1 VRKIF
6 EMARFELAAS
16 LRTKRAIALVAIY
29 LVTSLFG
36 MSGAITALGK
46 MEEQLAT
53 ILQVDTV
60 EGKSGVVSATL
71 WKSKPFQKLA
81 RGIVGDSLVYDD
93 IVGKHPAELIYAWI
107 VFLAVP
113 FLSVLASCRRVAD
126 DVKSG
131 AAKYV
136 LLRVTRLQWTIGK
149 YLGQAFL
156 MLAGLLVGAVGA
168 WCVAA
173 FRLSGADIP
182 ALLPAMVFWSL
193 KAWFLS
199 LAWLGV
205 ALGISHISGTGAKA
219 QMFSIG
225 ALVAFA
231 VAPYVVKLYADTVV
245 GAKIQVLTLLFPSVM
260 EDALWRASFAPVAA
274 GAAWL
279 VALGL
284 MWLSFGHMV
293 FARRDV
299 R

>member
-1 VRKIF
+1 MRKVL

-46 MEEQLAT
+46 MEDQLAN
-53 ILQVDTV
+53 ILQVETV

-71 WKSKPFQKLA
+71 WKSKPFQRLA
-81 RGIVGDSLVYDD
+81 RGVVGDSLVYDD

-136 LLRVTRLQWTIGK
+136 LLRITRRQWTLGK

-156 MLAGLLVGAVGA
+156 ILAGLLVGAVGA

-182 ALLPAMVFWSL
+182 ALLPAMILWSI

-205 ALGISHISGTGAKA
+205 ALGISHVSGTGAKA

-225 ALVAFA
+225 ALVAFSI
-231 VAPYVVKLYADTVV
+231 APYVVKLYADTVV
-245 GAKIQVLTLLFPSVM
+245 GAKLQVLKSLFPSVV

-293 FARRDV
+293 FAGRDV

>member
-1 VRKIF
+1 
-6 EMARFELAAS
+6 MARFELAAS
-16 LRTKRAIALVAIY
+16 LRTKRAVVLVAIY

-36 MSGAITALGK
+36 MSGTITALGK
-46 MEEQLAT
+46 MEAQLAD
-53 ILQVDTV
+53 ILQVDQV
-60 EGKSGVVSATL
+60 EGKSGVVSAAL
-71 WKSKPFQKLA
+71 WKSKPFQRLA
-81 RGIVGDSLVYDD
+81 RSVVGDSLVYDD

-113 FLSVLASCRRVAD
+113 FLAVLASCRRVAD

-131 AAKYV
+131 ASKYV
-136 LLRVTRLQWTIGK
+136 LQRITRLQWTMGK

-156 MLAGLLVGAVGA
+156 VLAGLLLGAFGA

-182 ALLPAMVFWSL
+182 ALLPAMFAWSL

-205 ALGISHISGTGAKA
+205 AVGISHLSTSGAKA
-219 QMFSIG
+219 QALSIG
-225 ALVAFA
+225 ALVAFS
-231 VAPYVVKLYADTVV
+231 VAPHVLKLYSDTAV
-245 GAKIQVLTLLFPSVM
+245 GARLVVLKLLFPSAV
-260 EDALWRASFAPVAA
+260 EDALWRASFLPVAA

-284 MWLSFGHMV
+284 MWLSFGHLV
-293 FARRDV
+293 FAGRDV

>member
-1 VRKIF
+1 MRNVL
-6 EMARFELAAS
+6 EMARFELAAA

-46 MEEQLAT
+46 MEAQLAN
-53 ILQVDTV
+53 ILQVEAVD
-60 EGKSGVVSATL
+60 GKSGVVSAAL
-71 WKSKPFQKLA
+71 WKSKPFQRLA
-81 RGIVGDSLVYDD
+81 RGVVGDSLVYDD

-107 VFLAVP
+107 VFMAVP
-113 FLSVLASCRRVAD
+113 FLAVLASCRRVAD

-136 LLRVTRLQWTIGK
+136 LLRVTRLQWTLGK
-149 YLGQAFL
+149 FLGQAFL
-156 MLAGLLVGAVGA
+156 ILAGLVVGAVGA

-182 ALLPAMVFWSL
+182 ALLPAMLLWSL

-199 LAWLGV
+199 LAWLGL
-205 ALGISHISGTGAKA
+205 ALGVSHLFKSGAKA
-219 QMFSIG
+219 D
-225 ALVAFA
+225 A
-231 VAPYVVKLYADTVV
+231 VAILLMIAFSVVPAILKGFGSAWLGGKLLVIV
-245 GAKIQVLTLLFPSVM
+245 RLFPSSVD
-260 EDALWRASFAPVAA
+260 DALWRSSFMPVAA
-274 GAAWL
+274 SATWL
-279 VALGL
+279 VMLGL
-284 MWLSFGHMV
+284 LYLSIGHAV

>member
-1 VRKIF
+1 MRGVF
-6 EMARFELAAS
+6 EMARFELAAA
-16 LRTKRAIALVAIY
+16 LRTKRAVALVAIY

-46 MEEQLAT
+46 MEAQLAD
-53 ILQVDTV
+53 ILQVEAVD
-60 EGKSGVVSATL
+60 GKSGVVSAAL
-71 WKSKPFQKLA
+71 WKSKPFQRLA
-81 RGIVGDSLVYDD
+81 RGVVGDSLVYDD

-113 FLSVLASCRRVAD
+113 FLAVLSACRRVAD

-136 LLRVTRLQWTIGK
+136 LLRITRLQWTLGK
-149 YLGQAFL
+149 YFGQAFL
-156 MLAGLLVGAVGA
+156 VLAGLFVGALGA

-173 FRLSGADIP
+173 FRLSGADIQ
-182 ALLPAMVFWSL
+182 ALLPAMLLWSL

-205 ALGISHISGTGAKA
+205 ALGISHVSGTGAKA
-219 QMFSIG
+219 QVLSIG
-225 ALVAFA
+225 ALVAFS
-231 VAPYVVKLYADTVV
+231 VAPYLLKYYADTAV
-245 GAKIQVLTLLFPSVM
+245 GGRLQVLNALFPSVV
-260 EDALWRASFAPVAA
+260 EDALWRASLFPVAA
-274 GAAWL
+274 GAVWL

-284 MWLSFGHMV
+284 LWLSLGHLV
-293 FARRDV
+293 FAGRDV

>member
-1 VRKIF
+1 
-6 EMARFELAAS
+6 M
-16 LRTKRAIALVAIY
+16 
-29 LVTSLFG
+29 
-36 MSGAITALGK
+36 
-46 MEEQLAT
+46 
-53 ILQVDTV
+53 
-60 EGKSGVVSATL
+60 
-71 WKSKPFQKLA
+71 
-81 RGIVGDSLVYDD
+81 
-93 IVGKHPAELIYAWI
+93 
-107 VFLAVP
+107 
-113 FLSVLASCRRVAD
+113 
-126 DVKSG
+126 KSG

-136 LLRVTRLQWTIGK
+136 LLRITRLQWTLGK

-156 MLAGLLVGAVGA
+156 ILAGLLVGAVGA

-182 ALLPAMVFWSL
+182 ALLPAMILWSI

-205 ALGISHISGTGAKA
+205 ALGISHVSGTGAKA

-225 ALVAFA
+225 ALVAFSI
-231 VAPYVVKLYADTVV
+231 APYVVKLYADTVV
-245 GAKIQVLTLLFPSVM
+245 GAKLQVLKSLFPSVV

-293 FARRDV
+293 FAGRDV

>member
-1 VRKIF
+1 MRKVL

-53 ILQVDTV
+53 ILQVETV
-60 EGKSGVVSATL
+60 EGKSGVVSAAL
-71 WKSKPFQKLA
+71 WKSKPFQNLA
-81 RGIVGDSLVYDD
+81 RGVVGDSLVYDD

-126 DVKSG
+126 DVRSG

-136 LLRVTRLQWTIGK
+136 LMRITRLQWTLGK

-156 MLAGLLVGAVGA
+156 ILAGLLVGAFGA

-182 ALLPAMVFWSL
+182 ALLPAMLLWSV

-205 ALGISHISGTGAKA
+205 ALGISHVSGTGAKA

-225 ALVAFA
+225 ALVAFSI
-231 VAPYVVKLYADTVV
+231 APYVVKLYADTAV
-245 GAKIQVLTLLFPSVM
+245 GAKLQVLKMLFPSVM
-260 EDALWRASFAPVAA
+260 EDSLWRASFAPVAD
-274 GAAWL
+274 AAL
-279 VALGL
+279 
-284 MWLSFGHMV
+284 WLSLIGLSWLSLGHLV
-293 FARRDV
+293 FVGRDV

>member
-1 VRKIF
+1 MRKVL

-53 ILQVDTV
+53 ILQVETV
-60 EGKSGVVSATL
+60 EGKSGVVSAAL
-71 WKSKPFQKLA
+71 WKSKPFQNLA
-81 RGIVGDSLVYDD
+81 RGVVGDSLVYDD

-126 DVKSG
+126 DVRSG

-136 LLRVTRLQWTIGK
+136 LMRITRLQWTLGK

-156 MLAGLLVGAVGA
+156 ILAGLLVGAFGA

-182 ALLPAMVFWSL
+182 ALLPAMLLWSVM
-193 KAWFLS
+193 AWFLS

-205 ALGISHISGTGAKA
+205 ALGISHVSGTGAKA

-225 ALVAFA
+225 ALVAFSI
-231 VAPYVVKLYADTVV
+231 APYVVKLYADTAV
-245 GAKIQVLTLLFPSVM
+245 GAKLQVLKMLFPSVM
-260 EDALWRASFAPVAA
+260 EDSLWRASFAPVAD
-274 GAAWL
+274 AALWL
-279 VALGL
+279 AFIGL
-284 MWLSFGHMV
+284 SWLSLGHLV
-293 FARRDV
+293 FVRRDV

>member
-1 VRKIF
+1 MRKVLQ
-6 EMARFELAAS
+6 MARFELAAS
-16 LRTKRAIALVAIY
+16 LRTKRAVALVAIY
-29 LVTSLFG
+29 LVTSIFG
-36 MSGAITALGK
+36 MSGAISALGK
-46 MEEQLAT
+46 MEEQLAN
-53 ILQVDTV
+53 ILQVETV
-60 EGKSGVVSATL
+60 EGRSGVVSATL
-71 WKSKPFQKLA
+71 WKSKPFQKLV
-81 RGIVGDSLVYDD
+81 RGVVGDSLVYDD

-136 LLRVTRLQWTIGK
+136 LLRVTRLQWTLGK

-156 MLAGLLVGAVGA
+156 VLAGLLAGAAGA

-182 ALLPAMVFWSL
+182 ALLPAMAVWSV

-205 ALGISHISGTGAKA
+205 ALGVSHVSRTGAKA
-219 QMFSIG
+219 QMFAIG
-225 ALVAFA
+225 ALVLFS
-231 VAPYVVKLYADTVV
+231 VAPRVLKLYAGTAV
-245 GAKIQVLTLLFPSVM
+245 GAKLQVLRLLFPSVV

-279 VALGL
+279 AAVGL